1 MLKSIVGW
9 VDEGN
14 PTFPTF
20 LRFCWV
26 ALSLNPTY
34 KFTSFLCVLCASV
47 VRSKKYMHEL
57 GITQNIIAIVTEN
70 AKGKKVQRVLLEIG
84 KLSAIMPESIKFCF
98 DICAQDTI
106 LEGAILEIL
115 EIPGMAKCRQCGT
128 TFGIDKPFGICECGS
143 IKLDIITGEELKIKE
158 IEVEELCV

>member
-1 MLKSIVGW
+1 
-9 VDEGN
+9 
-14 PTFPTF
+14 
-20 LRFCWV
+20 
-26 ALSLNPTY
+26 
-34 KFTSFLCVLCASV
+34 
-47 VRSKKYMHEL
+47 MHEL

-98 DICAQDTI
+98 DICAKDTI

-115 EIPGMAKCRQCGT
+115 EIPGMAKCRECGT
-128 TFGIDKPFGICECGS
+128 NFYVEKPFGICECGS
-143 IKLDIITGEELKIKE
+143 IKLDIIAGEELKIKE